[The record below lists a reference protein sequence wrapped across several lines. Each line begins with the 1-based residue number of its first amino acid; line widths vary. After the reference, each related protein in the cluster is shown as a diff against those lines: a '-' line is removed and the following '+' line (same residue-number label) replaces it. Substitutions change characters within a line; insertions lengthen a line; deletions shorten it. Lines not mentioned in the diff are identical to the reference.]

1 MNSEIIVA
9 ILSLLG
15 TIIGSFLGIYKSSQ
29 LTNYRL
35 KQLEG
40 KVDKHNNVVERV
52 YRLEGKVDNLED
64 VIK

>member
-1 MNSEIIVA
+1 MDSEIIVA
-9 ILSLLG
+9 IVSLLG
-15 TIIGSFLGIYKSSQ
+15 TITGSFLGVYKSSQ

-35 KQLEG
+35 KQLEE
-40 KVDKHNNVVERV
+40 KVDKHNNVIERV

>member
-1 MNSEIIVA
+1 MDSEVIVA

-15 TIIGSFLGIYKSSQ
+15 TIIGSFLGVYKSSQ

-35 KQLEG
+35 KQLEE
-40 KVDKHNNVVERV
+40 KVDKHNNVIERV

>member
-1 MNSEIIVA
+1 MYIVIIVA
-9 ILSLLG
+9 IVSLLG
-15 TIIGSFLGIYKSSQ
+15 TIIGSFLGVYKSSQ

-35 KQLEG
+35 KQLEE
-40 KVDKHNNVVERV
+40 KVDKHNNVIERV